1 METLESLEKRIRTA
15 EDLLSV
21 VKTMR
26 TMAAA
31 DIRHYERA
39 VASLSA
45 YERTVS
51 QALQVVMRER
61 PPGDTIQIPDPEL
74 VHGERLGAV
83 VFGSDTGLCGQ
94 FNERMAEHALNRL
107 NGMHVRHQDRTLLT
121 VGNRITHRLQLA
133 HQPIEAAYA
142 MPTSVKAIG
151 GAVQSLLL
159 HLDDWQRQRAIRWVL
174 LFYNRKEHE
183 TSYAPHMEQL
193 LPLDVKWLEGLRTAS
208 WRSRRL
214 PVLFADWELLLAAFV
229 RQTML
234 VALHRAFAESLASE
248 NASRLAAMQAAERS
262 IGDHLEEFH
271 QVYQLQRQQAIT
283 TELLDIV
290 SGAEAVAEH

>member
-45 YERTVS
+45 YERTVTL
-51 QALQVVMRER
+51 ALQVVMRQR
-61 PPGDTIQIPDPEL
+61 PPGNGIQLPHPEL
-74 VHGERLGAV
+74 VHGERLGVV

-94 FNERMAEHALNRL
+94 FNERMAEYALNTL

-121 VGNRITHRLQLA
+121 VGNRMTHRLRMA
-133 HQPIEAAYA
+133 HQPIEVAYT
-142 MPTSVKAIG
+142 MPTSVKAIA
-151 GAVQSLLL
+151 GAVQGMLL
-159 HLDDWQRQRAIRWVL
+159 HLDEWKSQKAIRWVL

-193 LPLDVKWLEGLRTAS
+193 LPLDVNWLEGLRSAS
-208 WRSRRL
+208 WRSRRVPIL
-214 PVLFADWELLLAAFV
+214 LADWESLLAAFV

-262 IGDHLEEFH
+262 IDDHLEEFH
-271 QVYQLQRQQAIT
+271 SAYQLQRQQAIT

-290 SGAEAVAEH
+290 SGAEAISDG

>member
-21 VKTMR
+21 VKTMK
-26 TMAAA
+26 TLAAA

-39 VASLSA
+39 VASLLA
-45 YERTVS
+45 YERTVTM
-51 QALQVVMRER
+51 ALQVVMRQR
-61 PPGDTIQIPDPEL
+61 PPGENNQVP
-74 VHGERLGAV
+74 HGGLARGECLGAV

-94 FNERMAEHALNRL
+94 FNERMAEYVLNTL
-107 NGMHVRHQDRTLLT
+107 NGLHVRHQDRRLLT
-121 VGNRITHRLQLA
+121 VGSRITHRLQLA
-133 HQPIEAAYA
+133 HQPIEAAFA
-142 MPTSVKAIG
+142 MPTSVKAIA

-159 HLDDWQRQRAIRWVL
+159 HLDLWQSQQAIRWVV
-174 LFYNRKEHE
+174 LFYNRKEGE

-193 LPLDVKWLEGLRTAS
+193 LPLDVKWLEGLRTTS

-214 PVLFADWELLLAAFV
+214 PVLLADWESLLAAFV

-248 NASRLAAMQAAERS
+248 NGSRLAAMQAAERS
-262 IGDHLEEFH
+262 IGEHLEDFLKA
-271 QVYQLQRQQAIT
+271 YQLQRQQAIT

-290 SGAEAVAEH
+290 SGAEAVSGA

>member
-45 YERTVS
+45 YERTVTM
-51 QALQVVMRER
+51 ALQVVMRQR
-61 PPGDTIQIPDPEL
+61 PSGNHFQTPNLDL
-74 VHGERLGAV
+74 VDGERLGAV
-83 VFGSDTGLCGQ
+83 VFGSDAGLCGQ
-94 FNERMAEHALNRL
+94 FNERMAEYALNTL

-121 VGNRITHRLQLA
+121 VGSRITHRLQLA
-133 HQPIEAAYA
+133 HQPIAAAYA
-142 MPTSVKAIG
+142 MPTSVKAIA

-159 HLDDWQRQRAIRWVL
+159 HLDTWQSRETIRWVV

-183 TSYAPHMEQL
+183 TGYAPHMEQL
-193 LPLDVKWLEGLRTAS
+193 LPLDVKRLEELRTAP

-214 PVLFADWELLLAAFV
+214 PVLFADWELLLAEFV

-262 IGDHLEEFH
+262 IGDHLDEFH
-271 QVYQLQRQQAIT
+271 SAYQRQRQQAIT

-290 SGAEAVAEH
+290 SGAEAVGNG

>member
-21 VKTMR
+21 VKTMK
-26 TMAAA
+26 TLAAA
-31 DIRHYERA
+31 DIRQYERA

-45 YERTVS
+45 YERAVAM
-51 QALQVVMRER
+51 ALQVVIRQQ
-61 PPGDTIQIPDPEL
+61 PPGEHRPLPDHEL

-83 VFGSDTGLCGQ
+83 VFGSDAGLCGQ
-94 FNERMAEHALNRL
+94 FNERMTEYVLNTL
-107 NGMHVRHQDRTLLT
+107 NGMHVRYNDRTLLT
-121 VGNRITHRLQLA
+121 VGGRVTHRLQLA

-142 MPTSVKAIG
+142 MPTSVKAIAG
-151 GAVQSLLL
+151 SVQTLLL
-159 HLDDWQRQRAIRWVL
+159 HLDEWQSRREIRWVV
-174 LFYNRKEHE
+174 LFYNRKEGE
-183 TSYAPHMEQL
+183 MGYAPHLEQL
-193 LPLDVKWLEGLRTAS
+193 LPIDVGRLARLRTAP

-214 PVLFADWELLLAAFV
+214 PVLLADWEALLAAFV

-248 NASRLAAMQAAERS
+248 NGSRLAAMQAAERN
-262 IGDHLEEFH
+262 IGEHLEDY
-271 QVYQLQRQQAIT
+271 QSAYQLQRQQAIT

-290 SGAEAVAEH
+290 SGAEAVTER